1 MTVTPGPVGGLD
13 YTASKG
19 PIPDGVATFFTGLQA
34 HKGER
39 LVVFGWAMAE
49 SLASGKLPK

>member
-1 MTVTPGPVGGLD
+1 MTVATGPVGGLD
-13 YTASKG
+13 YVAAKG
-19 PIPDGVATFFTGLQA
+19 AIPDGA
-34 HKGER
+34 HSHFEGVKPDKGQR